1 MVNNNKKTKI
11 DTLIISDIH
20 LGDKSCRAKE
30 LIETLNRYEFKRLI
44 LNGDIFDGL
53 NFKRLHTMDWS
64 VLSKIRKVSR
74 QSEVVWIIG
83 NHDGAAVYLSE
94 LVGVKVY
101 NKYVWRVNGKK
112 YLAIHGHQFDRFLSK
127 NFIISAIAVSCYN
140 LIKRIDTKNQA
151 LSHWIKERNKTWL
164 RLSEQ
169 VARGA
174 ILYGRLLKADRV
186 FCGHTHRPMHQQ
198 AGRIDYY
205 NGGSWV
211 ETPSSYIAIKGG
223 NVKIVSTS

>member
-1 MVNNNKKTKI
+1 MVNNKKRIKI

-30 LIETLNRYEFKRLI
+30 LIETLNCYEFKRLI

-53 NFKRLHTMDWS
+53 NFKRLHTADWS

-74 QSEVVWIIG
+74 KSEVVWITG

-94 LVGVKVY
+94 LIGLKVY
-101 NKYVWRVNGKK
+101 NKYVWRENGKK
-112 YLAIHGHQFDRFLSK
+112 FLAIHGHQFDRFLSK
-127 NFIISAIAVSCYN
+127 NFIISSIAVSFYN
-140 LIKRIDTKNQA
+140 LIKRIDTKNKT

-174 ILYGRLLKADRV
+174 VLYGRLLKADCV
-186 FCGHTHRPMHQQ
+186 FCGHTHLVMQKQ
-198 AGRIDYY
+198 FGKIKYY
-205 NGGSWV
+205 NSGCWV
-211 ETPSSYIAIKGG
+211 ETPSSYIAITGEKIDV
-223 NVKIVSTS
+223 VKIN